1 VTLKGRGLYLSAV
14 TDGFGDFWFENVG
27 PRLNLTLKIEAEG
40 YKKISKRIQIQ
51 NDLNFGELFLKKK

>member
-1 VTLKGRGLYLSAV
+1 V

-40 YKKISKRIQIQ
+40 YKKISKKINTQ
-51 NDLNFGELFLKKK
+51 NDINAGELFLRKK